1 MESCRASIGRA
12 QSVDCSREILSG
24 KRMSKIKVLV
34 IDDEESI
41 IKLVTSYLRPEVD
54 GEQQISN

>member
-1 MESCRASIGRA
+1 
-12 QSVDCSREILSG
+12 
-24 KRMSKIKVLV
+24 MSKIKVLV

-41 IKLVTSYLRPEVD
+41 INLVTSYLCTEMD